1 MELGVEPD
9 AQELAVMIVEGGD
22 LQEGGAVEER
32 IVTVEIEERMYEKVY
47 LDLWACA
54 VPCWVG
60 SCWWALGWAGEGKA
74 AISLPRLRCERV
86 PVRWGKRP
94 VVLVGA
100 PLLGPSQAE

>member
-9 AQELAVMIVEGGD
+9 AQELTVMIVEGGD
-22 LQEGGAVEER
+22 LQEEGAVEER

-47 LDLWACA
+47 LDHGRVQCRSQ
-54 VPCWVG
+54 VG

-74 AISLPRLRCERV
+74 AISLPRLRCKRV

-100 PLLGPSQAE
+100 PLLGASQAE